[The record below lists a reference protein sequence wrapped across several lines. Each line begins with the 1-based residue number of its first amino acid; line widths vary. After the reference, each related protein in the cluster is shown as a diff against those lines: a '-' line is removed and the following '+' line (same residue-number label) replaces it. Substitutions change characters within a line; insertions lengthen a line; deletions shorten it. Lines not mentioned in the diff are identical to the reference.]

1 MVAGSGKP
9 PILWSSQSPRLVL
22 RLSPP
27 SQKSAPHELKA
38 GMEILIGTIR
48 FQAHERTTLTEE
60 TILAEKEGGAVVAA
74 TATVTGGK
82 SSAQESK

>member
-1 MVAGSGKP
+1 
-9 PILWSSQSPRLVL
+9 
-22 RLSPP
+22 
-27 SQKSAPHELKA
+27 
-38 GMEILIGTIR
+38 MEILIGTIR

-60 TILAEKEGGAVVAA
+60 TILAEKEGGAVVTA